1 MVDKHGHKH
10 HGKSS
15 KDILSGDLVL
25 EAANIKNG
33 DKFLDAGC
41 GDGHVSIDA
50 SYKVGSDGKVFAI
63 DIYPDSIEILKNEI
77 KKRNIKNIK
86 PLVADITEKLPIED
100 NLIDLALMANV
111 LHGFV
116 RSGEVDQ
123 VMSNIVNVLKPG
135 GIFAVV
141 EFRKAESSRG
151 PPINIRVS
159 PEDVGDILKKYQFE
173 VVDSYEIGELHYIVR
188 GLLKK

>member
-1 MVDKHGHKH
+1 MVGKHGHQH

-50 SYKVGSDGKVFAI
+50 SYKVGKDGKVFAI

-77 KKRNIKNIK
+77 KNRNIKNIK
-86 PLVADITEKLPIED
+86 PLVADITEELPLED
-100 NLIDLALMANV
+100 NSIDLALMANV

-116 RSGEVDQ
+116 HSGEVDQ
-123 VMSNIVNVLKPG
+123 MSNIVKVLKPG
-135 GIFAVV
+135 GIFAVA

-151 PPINIRVS
+151 PPIHIRIS
-159 PEDVGDILKKYQFE
+159 PEEVGDILKKYHFE
-173 VVDSYEIGELHYIVR
+173 VVDSYEIGEYHYIVR
-188 GLLKK
+188 GLLNK